1 MSLSGI
7 RTPLATAYGL
17 APAARPAAPKPS
29 APVTAPVATTAA
41 TTTER
46 PEAPPAMPRGADPQ
60 LWSVLTSEEKG
71 YFAKQAALGPLTYGP
86 TARLK
91 DAVPAAMQAPR
102 GLRLDVSA

>member
-7 RTPLATAYGL
+7 RSPLATAYGL
-17 APAARPAAPKPS
+17 APAARPAAARPA
-29 APVTAPVATTAA
+29 APVTAPAA
-41 TTTER
+41 PAAAAATER

-60 LWSVLTSEEKG
+60 LWSVLTSAEKG

-86 TARLK
+86 TARLQ
-91 DAVPAAMQAPR
+91 DAGAAALPVAR

>member
-7 RTPLATAYGL
+7 RSPLATAYGL
-17 APAARPAAPKPS
+17 APAARPAAPRPS
-29 APVTAPVATTAA
+29 APVAAPAATTVTAA
-41 TTTER
+41 TER
-46 PEAPPAMPRGADPQ
+46 LEAPPAMPRGADPQ

-86 TARLK
+86 SARLN
-91 DAVPAAMQAPR
+91 DAAPAALQAPR